1 MTSVHGFCT
10 DCGSIDVPLGALS
23 VELPDDVH
31 VGSYTYTCPSCAGLV
46 REPAGRHLAEVLVA
60 FGAPVAG
67 TADGAPEVSPVLPS
81 FDDGLARVH
90 FFAA

>member
-10 DCGSIDVPLGALS
+10 ECGNVDVPLSALS
-23 VELPDDVH
+23 VHLPDSRQA
-31 VGSYTYTCPSCAGLV
+31 GSYTYACPSCAGLV

-60 FGAPVAG
+60 FGAAVAG
-67 TADGAPEVSPVLPS
+67 TTATPAHTAT
-81 FDDGLARVH
+81 DDGPARVH